1 MGSVGV
7 IIALALLLVVIWFA
21 IRSRARRKAATNI
34 MQQLRLHA
42 LQATPEAL
50 GTVVQPNE
58 PFMVMMDVAY
68 PQAVASVVGF
78 GTGDASIYLSNGG
91 GILGGIEHESVRK
104 SAAALIGEAREHL
117 PELARTSEYPYPS
130 PGHVRFYVS
139 TPEGS
144 YSAEMSESQLQQG
157 KDSLSRLYLAA
168 QNLITQLRLVSE
180 SRVSAG

>member
-1 MGSVGV
+1 M
-7 IIALALLLVVIWFA
+7 
-21 IRSRARRKAATNI
+21 
-34 MQQLRLHA
+34 
-42 LQATPEAL
+42 
-50 GTVVQPNE
+50 
-58 PFMVMMDVAY
+58 
-68 PQAVASVVGF
+68 
-78 GTGDASIYLSNGG
+78 
-91 GILGGIEHESVRK
+91 RK

>member
-68 PQAVASVVGF
+68 RKRLRLLSGLEQVMP
-78 GTGDASIYLSNGG
+78 ASI
-91 GILGGIEHESVRK
+91 
-104 SAAALIGEAREHL
+104 
-117 PELARTSEYPYPS
+117 
-130 PGHVRFYVS
+130 
-139 TPEGS
+139 
-144 YSAEMSESQLQQG
+144 
-157 KDSLSRLYLAA
+157 
-168 QNLITQLRLVSE
+168 
-180 SRVSAG
+180 